1 MAGGDASPDTVKSA
15 ECCRQ
20 SRNVLQSSYVAYD
33 ATCQCIFFNADVQ
46 SVSVL
51 SRDKSYGGEFLK
63 CRISKVIM
71 MEMEYDNDKGAEA
84 KADRDPAK
92 TSFARFD
99 RFVPRGLRD
108 PDQDALQTCVNLPDT
123 RSRPRIFVVFVNE
136 ISGLFLPAKSAAAC

>member
-1 MAGGDASPDTVKSA
+1 MAGGDASPDTVKSAA

-63 CRISKVIM
+63 CRISKMVIM
-71 MEMEYDNDKGAEA
+71 MEYDDDKGGGGESGSRSC
-84 KADRDPAK
+84 KDFICEVR
-92 TSFARFD
+92 S
-99 RFVPRGLRD
+99 L
-108 PDQDALQTCVNLPDT
+108 CS
-123 RSRPRIFVVFVNE
+123 SRPE
-136 ISGLFLPAKSAAAC
+136 GP